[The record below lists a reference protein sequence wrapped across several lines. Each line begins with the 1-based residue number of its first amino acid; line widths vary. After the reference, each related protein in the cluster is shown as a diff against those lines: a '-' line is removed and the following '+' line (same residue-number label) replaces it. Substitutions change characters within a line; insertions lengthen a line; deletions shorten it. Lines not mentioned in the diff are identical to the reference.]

1 MNKTCLLKNT
11 LLALVGVGVL
21 VLGMSTA
28 HAGSPN
34 AAVVLKD
41 LDHPSGCFFMM
52 PNSLVPLSTTDEIHT
67 TATSSGNVRLTCH
80 FNIPE
85 GFEPARAVKASGFL
99 CGIFLP
105 SETAFTTNTEMVANP
120 GGRATL
126 KCQVRAN
133 QF

>member
-41 LDHPSGCFFMM
+41 FDHPSGCFFMM
-52 PNSLVPLSTTDEIHT
+52 PNSLVPLFTTDEIHT

-85 GFEPARAVKASGFL
+85 GFEPAKAVKASGFP

-105 SETAFTTNTEMVANP
+105 SETVFTTNTEMVANP

>member
-1 MNKTCLLKNT
+1 MNKKTCLLKNT
-11 LLALVGVGVL
+11 LLALAAAGAVGT
-21 VLGMSTA
+21 STV

-41 LDHPSGCFFMM
+41 SDHPSGCFFMM
-52 PNSLVPLSTTDEIHT
+52 PNSLVPLFTTDEIHT

-85 GFEPARAVKASGFL
+85 GFEPAKAVKASGFT

-105 SETAFTTNTEMVANP
+105 SETVLTTNTEMVANP

-126 KCQVRAN
+126 KCQIKAN
-133 QF
+133 QL